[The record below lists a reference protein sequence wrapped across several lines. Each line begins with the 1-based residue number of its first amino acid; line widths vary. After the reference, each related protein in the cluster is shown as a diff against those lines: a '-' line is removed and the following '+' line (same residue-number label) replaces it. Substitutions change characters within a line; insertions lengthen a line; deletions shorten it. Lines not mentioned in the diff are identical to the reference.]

1 MLKDRLPKQ
10 VIVRVPVLESPHARA
25 REPRTKERF
34 PGRRI
39 AHLGLPFLAI
49 PFGFRGQSDFD
60 SGSSGIILR

>member
-10 VIVRVPVLESPHARA
+10 VIMRVPVLESPHARA
-25 REPRTKERF
+25 REPRTKEASRAPDRSFRF
-34 PGRRI
+34 T
-39 AHLGLPFLAI
+39 FLAI